1 MGAIGALVSLMSRT
15 RRAASTAPPD
25 YESGRD
31 TLKWM
36 GSFRPVVG
44 ATFGVVLFFGIR
56 SGVLPIDL
64 KPGQQ
69 NNTTFA
75 LLAFFAGF
83 SERWREVSSEVP
95 ERTFRSEA
103 SRDVAPPPCNPAS
116 VRLPETGSSFFE
128 RG

>member
-15 RRAASTAPPD
+15 AARRVDGPDLD
-25 YESGRD
+25 YELGRD

-83 SERWREVSSEVP
+83 SERWARGLVGGAGANLSK
-95 ERTFRSEA
+95 RSFA
-103 SRDVAPPPCNPAS
+103 
-116 VRLPETGSSFFE
+116 
-128 RG
+128 